1 MHGISLAHASQIP
14 RGRQKVAA
22 SAGFKAQIR
31 LAHSIKNPMNTVD
44 EYLRD
49 GHSLV
54 EIAGVG
60 MCEDQ
65 NALGRAV
72 YRHTFPDLKPQHRR
86 TLAAG

>member
-1 MHGISLAHASQIP
+1 M
-14 RGRQKVAA
+14 AA
-22 SAGFKAQIR
+22 SAGFRAEIR

-49 GHSLV
+49 GHRLM

-65 NALGRAV
+65 NALGRAA
-72 YRHTFPDLKPQHRR
+72 YRHTFSDLKPQRRR